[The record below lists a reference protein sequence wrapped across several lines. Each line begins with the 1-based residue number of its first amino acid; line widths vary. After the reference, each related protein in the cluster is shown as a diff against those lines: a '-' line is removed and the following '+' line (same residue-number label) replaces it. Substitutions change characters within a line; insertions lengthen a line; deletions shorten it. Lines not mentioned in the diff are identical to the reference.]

1 MYHDYGPWDGGGWGP
16 SVVGGIMMV
25 LIWAAIIVGVVF
37 VVRSFTRGHDHA
49 QPPLPPA
56 PRSQARETLDLR
68 FARGEIT
75 EADFQRMR
83 MLLDG
88 GTPPAAD

>member
-16 SVVGGIMMV
+16 SIVGGIMMV
-25 LIWAAIIVGVVF
+25 LVWAAIIGGVVL
-37 VVRSFTRGHDHA
+37 VVRSLTRGRDHV
-49 QPPLPPA
+49 PPPPPA

-75 EADFQRMR
+75 EDEYQRMR
-83 MLLDG
+83 VVLDG
-88 GTPPAAD
+88 GTPPTTS